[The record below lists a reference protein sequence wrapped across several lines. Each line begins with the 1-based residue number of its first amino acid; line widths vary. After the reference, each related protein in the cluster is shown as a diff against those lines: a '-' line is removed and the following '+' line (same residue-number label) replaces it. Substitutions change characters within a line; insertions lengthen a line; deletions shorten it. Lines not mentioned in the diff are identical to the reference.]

1 MASQGRTLRYISQ
14 RRLLGTL
21 GALTLASCGG
31 SSDVGPCTLGS
42 SGGLESV
49 SSIAQI
55 HFKMRSDTIQ
65 LTLQWF
71 LDDDITDL
79 VNFVA
84 RYSTCGRHNACN
96 DNDGIYQASIVRT
109 STRDATNGG
118 YVRVFT
124 IGLQL

>member
-1 MASQGRTLRYISQ
+1 
-14 RRLLGTL
+14 
-21 GALTLASCGG
+21 
-31 SSDVGPCTLGS
+31 
-42 SGGLESV
+42 
-49 SSIAQI
+49 
-55 HFKMRSDTIQ
+55 MRNDTVQ

-84 RYSTCGRHNACN
+84 RYSNYGQHNACN
-96 DNDGIYQASIVRT
+96 DNDGIYHVSIVRT
-109 STRDATNGG
+109 STHDAANGG